1 MAAILRLTVLALA
14 MAGAATAIAADE
26 AGAALDAGRARWQ
39 AAALADYEYG
49 YHKYCDCYGESP
61 PETLVTVRAGKVERV
76 RHRRAGYPN
85 EVPAEDRNVQY
96 YWTVDELFDLVGSA
110 LDGEATVRAEY
121 DAVLGFPTLL
131 YVDYDAN
138 LIGDELDLRLT
149 RVAPLDP

>member
-1 MAAILRLTVLALA
+1 MAATLRLIAFALG
-14 MAGAATAIAADE
+14 MTGAVTAHAADE
-26 AGAALDAGRARWQ
+26 AGAALEAGRARWQ

-49 YHKYCDCYGESP
+49 YHKYCDCYGQSP

-96 YWTVDELFDLVGSA
+96 YWTVDELFDLVSSA
-110 LDGEATVRAEY
+110 LDGSATVRVEY
-121 DAVLGFPTLL
+121 DAALGFPTLL
-131 YVDYDAN
+131 FVDYDAD

-149 RVAPLDP
+149 RVAPLDR